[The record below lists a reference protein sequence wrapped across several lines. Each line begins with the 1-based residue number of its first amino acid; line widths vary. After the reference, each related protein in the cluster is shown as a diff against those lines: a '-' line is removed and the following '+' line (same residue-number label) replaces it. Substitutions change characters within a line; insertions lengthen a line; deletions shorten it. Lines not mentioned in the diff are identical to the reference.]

1 MTYAQQTINV
11 KLSSCLASTYFWI
24 MSVDPKVRE
33 WLRERG
39 TESVAHPGGTLYA
52 HLCRVEERLAG
63 IGHDLVVQ
71 SAGLTHAA
79 YGTDGFD
86 LALVFWQDRITV
98 SDLVGPEAEELVYL
112 YGACDRSASWPD
124 LAATHRVT
132 DRFTGG
138 VTRLADW
145 QVTAFVDLSVVNELD
160 VLAHDPALLVAHR
173 EYFTGLFR
181 SWEPVMSPAVATEV
195 SRLFSAE

>member
-1 MTYAQQTINV
+1 MTN
-11 KLSSCLASTYFWI
+11 
-24 MSVDPKVRE
+24 VRE

-39 TESVAHPGGTLYA
+39 TESVTHPGGTLYA

-63 IGHDLVVQ
+63 IGHDAGVQ
-71 SAGLTHAA
+71 AAGLTHAA

-86 LALVFWQDRITV
+86 LALVFWQDRLTLSELI
-98 SDLVGPEAEELVYL
+98 GPDAEELVYL
-112 YGACDRSASWPD
+112 YGACDRKKSWPE

-145 QVTAFVDLSVVNELD
+145 QVTPFVDLSVVNELD
-160 VLAHDPALLVAHR
+160 VLEHDAASLAAHR
-173 EYFTGLFR
+173 DYFTELFAA
-181 SWEPVMSPAVATEV
+181 WEPVMSPAVATEV
-195 SRLFSAE
+195 ARLFRS